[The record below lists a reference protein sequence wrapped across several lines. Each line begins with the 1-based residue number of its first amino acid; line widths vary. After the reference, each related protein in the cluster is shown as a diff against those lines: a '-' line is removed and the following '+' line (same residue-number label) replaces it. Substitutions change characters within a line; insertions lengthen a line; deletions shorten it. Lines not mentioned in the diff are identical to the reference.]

1 MQIER
6 RVQQLEQMRQ
16 ARDNA
21 EPLLD
26 FRWDGPDP
34 RNRVTFKIDGYGIV
48 DQQPDETDDDYR
60 ARAFELCKEVYRH
73 RPEMPTIKIFL
84 PG

>member
-6 RVQQLEQMRQ
+6 RIRDLEQVHQ
-16 ARDNA
+16 GKLGA

-34 RNRVTFKIDGYGIV
+34 RNRITFKIDGYGIV
-48 DQQPDETDDDYR
+48 DQQPGETDDAYR
-60 ARAFELCKEVYRH
+60 SRAFELCRDKFRF
-73 RPEMPTIKIFL
+73 RPELPTIKIFL

>member
-6 RVQQLEQMRQ
+6 RIRDLEQVHQ
-16 ARDNA
+16 GKLDA

-34 RNRVTFKIDGYGIV
+34 RNKITFKIDGHGVV
-48 DQQPDETDDDYR
+48 DQLPNEPDDSYR
-60 ARAFELCKEVYRH
+60 ARAFSLCKEIYSK
-73 RPEMPTIKIFL
+73 RPELPTIKIFL